1 MMDSCI
7 YLLSS
12 AFASF
17 VLASFGRN
25 WIKFIRIRLRGL
37 QIPHFESNKTSHNSS
52 DIIASD
58 ESSSFSSLHLTLV
71 LSFSTYQSLAKRFRA
86 LVQFI
91 FVRFPFFLWL
101 LYDLIRFFLSR
112 TAAILFTLCIWFGG
126 GVGIYTR
133 FECGESNEQ
142 VRND

>member
-25 WIKFIRIRLRGL
+25 WIKFIRIRLRGI

-71 LSFSTYQSLAKRFRA
+71 LSSSTYQSFAKRFRA

-91 FVRFPFFLWL
+91 FVRFPFFMIIVRFNTFFSFSDSSHSFHIV
-101 LYDLIRFFLSR
+101 YLIWRW
-112 TAAILFTLCIWFGG
+112 CGY
-126 GVGIYTR
+126 IYSIR
-133 FECGESNEQ
+133 MRREQ
-142 VRND
+142 